1 MERILLYNVCA
12 NEEIIRIASN
22 MRIKCGTIDADD
34 QDRLIKDLASD
45 INIKENTSN
54 SKINQEAYV
63 ESMLIFCDV
72 SEKHMDKLLFEI
84 KHRSINITY
93 KAILTPTNSRWTLRE
108 MLIQMRRERFE
119 YMRMNMK

>member
-22 MRIKCGTIDADD
+22 MRIKCGTIDAED
-34 QDRLIKDLASD
+34 QDRLINDLASD

-54 SKINQEAYV
+54 SKIIQEAYV

-72 SEKHMDKLLFEI
+72 SEKHMDKLLYEI
-84 KHRSINITY
+84 KHRSIDITY

>member
-84 KHRSINITY
+84 KHRSIDITY

>member
-22 MRIKCGTIDADD
+22 MRIKCGTIDAED

-45 INIKENTSN
+45 INIKENISN
-54 SKINQEAYV
+54 SKIIQEAYV

-84 KHRSINITY
+84 KHRSIDITY
-93 KAILTPTNSRWTLRE
+93 KAILTPTNSRWSLRE

>member
-22 MRIKCGTIDADD
+22 MRIKCGTIDAED

-45 INIKENTSN
+45 INIKENISN
-54 SKINQEAYV
+54 SEIIQEAYV

-84 KHRSINITY
+84 KHRGIDITY

>member
-84 KHRSINITY
+84 KHRGIDITY
-93 KAILTPTNSRWTLRE
+93 KAVLTPTNSRWTLRE

>member
-22 MRIKCGTIDADD
+22 MRIKCGTIDAND

-45 INIKENTSN
+45 IKIKESICSSEMTQ
-54 SKINQEAYV
+54 KAHM

-84 KHRSINITY
+84 KHRSIDITF
-93 KAILTPTNSRWTLRE
+93 KAVLTPTNSRWTLRE
-108 MLIQMRRERFE
+108 MLTQMRRERFE
-119 YMRMNMK
+119 YLRMNMK

>member
-1 MERILLYNVCA
+1 MERILLYNVCS
-12 NEEIIRIASN
+12 NEEIIKIASN
-22 MRIKCGTIDADD
+22 MRIKCGTIDAEG
-34 QDRLIKDLASD
+34 QDRLIKDLVSN

-54 SKINQEAYV
+54 SEIIQEAYV

-84 KHRSINITY
+84 KHRNIDITY

-119 YMRMNMK
+119 YVRMNMK

>member
-22 MRIKCGTIDADD
+22 MRIKCGTIDAED

-45 INIKENTSN
+45 INIKENISN
-54 SKINQEAYV
+54 SEIIQEAYV

-84 KHRSINITY
+84 KHRSIDITY
-93 KAILTPTNSRWTLRE
+93 KAILTPTNSRWSLRE

>member
-22 MRIKCGTIDADD
+22 MRIKCGTIDAED

-54 SKINQEAYV
+54 SKIIQEAYI

-84 KHRSINITY
+84 KHRSIDITY
-93 KAILTPTNSRWTLRE
+93 KAILTPTNSRWSLRE

>member
-1 MERILLYNVCA
+1 
-12 NEEIIRIASN
+12 
-22 MRIKCGTIDADD
+22 MRIKCGTIDAED
-34 QDRLIKDLASD
+34 QDRLIKDLASN

-54 SKINQEAYV
+54 SEIIQEAYV

-84 KHRSINITY
+84 KHRNIDITY

-119 YMRMNMK
+119 YVRMNMK